1 MRWSTHDVYTSAS
14 DPPLSL
20 IWALQGGLY
29 WFSQGLD
36 PVAGAHWHHGSL
48 ADSSG
53 LTVCMLVQCWWF
65 CLVSCPGPFLFP
77 LLSIALLDDDT
88 PIWVSLFDMFESK
101 LVKLLWLRVR
111 TDTQF
116 QARPDDFA
124 TGTPTK
130 DLPKDRKTSGLEGS
144 SVVQLTAARWYKN
157 I

>member
-1 MRWSTHDVYTSAS
+1 MRWSTRDVYTSAS

-101 LVKLLWLRVR
+101 LVKLLWLRGFERIRSSKRVR
-111 TDTQF
+111 MISPQER
-116 QARPDDFA
+116 RP
-124 TGTPTK
+124 K
-130 DLPKDRKTSGLEGS
+130 ICPKIEKPQDSR
-144 SVVQLTAARWYKN
+144 VVR
-157 I
+157 

>member
-1 MRWSTHDVYTSAS
+1 MRWSTRDVYTSAS

-20 IWALQGGLY
+20 VWALQGGLY

-53 LTVCMLVQCWWF
+53 LTVCWSNAGDFVWF
-65 CLVSCPGPFLFP
+65 HVRVLFYFP

-101 LVKLLWLRVR
+101 LVKLLWLRGFERIRSSKRVR
-111 TDTQF
+111 MISPQERRPKICPKIEKP
-116 QARPDDFA
+116 QALR
-124 TGTPTK
+124 
-130 DLPKDRKTSGLEGS
+130 
-144 SVVQLTAARWYKN
+144 VVR
-157 I
+157 